1 MDKEKIIEILEDYE
15 FFVDD
20 DFGCFFFFI
29 VRSNYEYII

>member
-20 DFGCFFFFI
+20 DFDCFFLY
-29 VRSNYEYII
+29 SKE